1 MTKYFTAIT
10 IIGITILIN
19 QASAL
24 KCWRCTSDATGAA
37 FCNDPFETD
46 LISEQQRRWSY
57 VDCSFPPQ
65 AQLPY
70 GSSSNMRPVC
80 KKMKQVV
87 QDKLVVSRACS
98 WEDVN
103 APTDACLRQ
112 NTPSYIKTEFCE
124 TCTEDGCNGA
134 SQYGPT
140 LLLLIIPAI
149 IAKLLTL

>member
-1 MTKYFTAIT
+1 M
-10 IIGITILIN
+10 
-19 QASAL
+19 
-24 KCWRCTSDATGAA
+24 
-37 FCNDPFETD
+37 
-46 LISEQQRRWSY
+46 SEQQKRWSF

-70 GSSSNMRPVC
+70 GSSGNTRPVC
-80 KKMKQVV
+80 KKMKQISKYNRKLYNLDLYSLLLFSLLFSIKTIIVN
-87 QDKLVVSRACS
+87 DKEVVSRACS

-103 APTDACLRQ
+103 APSDACLRQ

-124 TCTEDGCNGA
+124 TCSYDGCNGA

-149 IAKLLTL
+149 IAKLLTW